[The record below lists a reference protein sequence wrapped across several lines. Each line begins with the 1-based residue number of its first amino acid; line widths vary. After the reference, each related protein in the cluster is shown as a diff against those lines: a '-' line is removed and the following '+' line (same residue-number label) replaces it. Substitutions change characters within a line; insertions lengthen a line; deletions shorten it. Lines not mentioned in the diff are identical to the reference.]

1 MTAEQSA
8 LQGETE
14 ARLRQLAQQ
23 FLVHSFLYYRLGESV
38 LGDGPFDRLA
48 EALRRLR
55 EAHPAAA
62 MPHAKLIDP
71 VLGPEASGHQVRDY
85 PPEIITMAFQLLYAE
100 THPEVPFEEFVER
113 RGYRV
118 SHDGADPAV

>member
-1 MTAEQSA
+1 MTAKASTNAGQ
-8 LQGETE
+8 TE
-14 ARLRQLAQQ
+14 ARLRQLACQ

-38 LGDGPFDRLA
+38 IEDAAFDRLT
-48 EALRRLR
+48 EELRRLR
-55 EAHPAAA
+55 EANPKAEL
-62 MPHAKLIDP
+62 PHAALIDP

-85 PPEIITMAFQLLYAE
+85 PPEVITLAFQLLYAE

-118 SHDGADPAV
+118 SHEGDPAA

>member
-1 MTAEQSA
+1 MTTEPSA
-8 LQGETE
+8 TAGQTE
-14 ARLRQLAQQ
+14 ARLRQLAYQ

-38 LGDGPFDRLA
+38 IEDAAFDRMA
-48 EALRRLR
+48 DDLRRLR

-62 MPHAKLIDP
+62 MPHANLIDP

-85 PPEIITMAFQLLYAE
+85 PPEIITLSFQLLYGE
-100 THPEVPFEEFVER
+100 THPEVEFEEFVER

-118 SHDGADPAV
+118 SHEGDPAP